1 MTSIPSKWRQCLVFS
16 MGLDLTTQQVN
27 ALWQAAEQ
35 RYPPATSIDRLETIY
50 TVPSALGS
58 GHHRNLELCPGL
70 DLCIIDRT
78 ARAMTQ
84 QVPENRHPVQFAA
97 YLSGIF
103 DSGDFLLLDADQGYV
118 GGSGIQPRHS
128 IASPRSHRQV
138 GVNIH
143 LTPAVLSQFFA
154 APGGELPPELQPL
167 VQGND
172 WQRRFSPKMTP
183 TIRSVVRQIIDCP
196 FMGAPKRLYLQGKVF
211 ELMALQLDGILEPAD
226 GAALGAAPGSLRP
239 DTLAQIHYAADI
251 LRSQLESPPDQTTL
265 AQQVGVCDRTLQKGF
280 KAVFGVT
287 PFVYLT
293 QQRMA
298 EAAQLLRQPERTVAE
313 VANRVGYSNP
323 AQFAA
328 AFKRQFGI
336 TPRECLHGKKI
347 ANNSVLG

>member
-1 MTSIPSKWRQCLVFS
+1 MV
-16 MGLDLTTQQVN
+16 DLTTQEVN
-27 ALWQAAEQ
+27 AIWQAAEQ
-35 RYPPATSIDRLETIY
+35 QCPPAISIDRLEAIH
-50 TVPSALGS
+50 TVPSPLGC
-58 GHHRNLELCPGL
+58 GHHREMELCPGL
-70 DLCIIDRT
+70 DLCIIDQT
-78 ARAMTQ
+78 ARAMTEH
-84 QVPENRHPVQFAA
+84 VPENQHPVQFAA

-103 DSGDFLLLDADQGYV
+103 DSGDHLQLSAEQSYV
-118 GGSGIQPRHS
+118 GGSGIQPRHY
-128 IASPRSHRQV
+128 IASPRSHRQL

-154 APGGELPPELQPL
+154 APGGELPPDLQPL
-167 VQGND
+167 VQGNN

-183 TIRSVVRQIIDCP
+183 VMRSVVRQIIDCP
-196 FMGAPKRLYLQGKVF
+196 FVGAPKRLYLQGKVF

-226 GAALGAAPGSLRP
+226 RVAPGATPGSLRP
-239 DTLAQIHYAADI
+239 DTLAQIHYAAEI
-251 LRSQLESPPDQTTL
+251 LRSQIENPPDQTTL

-298 EAAQLLRQPERTVAE
+298 EAAQLLRQPQQTVAE
-313 VANRVGYSNP
+313 VANMVGYANP

-336 TPRECLHGKKI
+336 TPRECLHGQKI
-347 ANNSVLG
+347 AHNSLLG